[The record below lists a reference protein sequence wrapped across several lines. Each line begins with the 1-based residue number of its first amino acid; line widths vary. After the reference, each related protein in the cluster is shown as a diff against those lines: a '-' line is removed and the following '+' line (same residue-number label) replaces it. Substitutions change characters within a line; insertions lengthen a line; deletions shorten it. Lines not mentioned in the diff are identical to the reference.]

1 MRRSDLRRLS
11 ALLRH
16 LADQLDQRGD
26 HAWSL
31 TRQWRAGP
39 RAATLE
45 STRIRTLSDP
55 TARTALTTDPDPHAT
70 YVRQLAGLAG
80 LAFDLERLLRDVG
93 PPRAPVCH
101 YMAAEGVN
109 VAATRT
115 VDGRPACDWCYR
127 RHLDTGRPPT
137 PHEIRQRATGAD
149 RIPRGP
155 R

>member
-16 LADQLDQRGD
+16 LAEQIDQRGD
-26 HAWSL
+26 HAWNV

-39 RAATLE
+39 RAAALE
-45 STRIRTLSDP
+45 PTRVRTLGDP
-55 TARTALTTDPDPHAT
+55 TARAALTADPDPHAT
-70 YVRQLAGLAG
+70 YVRQLAGIAR

-109 VAATRT
+109 VTATRT

-127 RHLDTGRPPT
+127 RALDTGRPPT
-137 PHEIRQRATGAD
+137 PQEIRQRTAGAD
-149 RIPRGP
+149 RVRRGN